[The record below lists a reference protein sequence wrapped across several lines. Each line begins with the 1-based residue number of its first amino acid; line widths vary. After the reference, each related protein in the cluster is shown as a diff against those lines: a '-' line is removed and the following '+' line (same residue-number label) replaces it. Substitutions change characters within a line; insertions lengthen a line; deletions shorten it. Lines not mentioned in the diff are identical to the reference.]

1 MQMRKLTNGGDGM
14 RTSSRESLFTSAEL
28 LMIEGGNSSSL
39 DICEQYHSPLKDNET
54 HKEAS

>member
-1 MQMRKLTNGGDGM
+1 MNGGDGM